1 MKRNIKVFSITV
13 LALSLIWITYSCVE
27 PDDLITEDAKE
38 GGAIVAVTGSSGKVL
53 GVPDAT
59 TGEVTF
65 TDNDLSLIV
74 NKKTGGSAVES
85 YAVVKQYNGGAEV
98 VVEEFETTPHT
109 VELTTLSEFLN
120 GTGKQESDLRIGDV
134 FTFTVRQTLED
145 GRIIY
150 SAPANGRYNVTVN
163 CSSNLAGTYTV
174 TGVYNRPASGIT
186 GQAVG
191 PRTEVISEISPG
203 VYGTQLTGHWTLAD
217 LGVSECPI
225 IFSDV
230 CGELTIA
237 TQTLCDAYSNEV
249 SGTGYVDAA
258 TGNLFF
264 EYIITG
270 GNERSYTFTFA
281 KQ

>member
-1 MKRNIKVFSITV
+1 MKRNIKVFAITI
-13 LALSLIWITYSCVE
+13 LALSLIWVTYSCVE
-27 PDDLITEDAKE
+27 PDDLVTEDAKE
-38 GGAIVAVTGSSGKVL
+38 GGAIVSVAGSNGKVL
-53 GVPDAT
+53 GVPDAE
-59 TGEVTF
+59 TGQVTF
-65 TDNDLSLIV
+65 TDNDLSMTINV
-74 NKKTGGSAVES
+74 KTGGDNVKS
-85 YAVVKQYNGGAEV
+85 YAVVKQYNGGPEV
-98 VVEEFETTPHT
+98 VVDEFETAPHT
-109 VELTTLSEFLN
+109 VTLADMSEFLD
-120 GTGKQESDLRIGDV
+120 GTGKQGSDLRIGDV
-134 FTFTVRQTLED
+134 FTFTVRQTLDD
-145 GRIIY
+145 GRVIY
-150 SAPANGRYNVTVN
+150 SAPANGRYSVTVN

-174 TGVYNRPASGIT
+174 TGVYNRPASGIA

-191 PRTEVISEISPG
+191 PRTETISEISPG

-237 TQTLCDAYSNEV
+237 TQNLCDAYSNEV

-258 TGNLFF
+258 TGNLHF

-270 GNERSYTFTFA
+270 GNERNYTFTFT